1 MIPTPIFELIV
12 LVIGI
17 IWINVLLSHLGVY
30 GDDEE

>member
-30 GDDEE
+30 DDEE